1 MDAYHLMALSQVPGI
16 GPVAGRT
23 LIRYCGTAEAVF
35 KEKKRALFKIPGIG
49 KTVLDSLN
57 HKTNQAK
64 LEQEARFIE
73 DQSISVIPFNSP
85 SYPSRL
91 KQMANSPLILFVK
104 GHADLN
110 HPRITAIVGTR
121 KNTAYGAK
129 ITQDLVAGLGPY
141 SSYTLSGLALGIDAF
156 AHRSSIENNIPT
168 IAVVAH
174 GLDMI
179 YPAKHASLADEIVAQ
194 GGAIISEC
202 FSGTELHPDMFP
214 RRNRI
219 VAGLCDAL
227 VVAESMI
234 KGGSMITASIAHSY
248 NRDVFAVPGRK
259 TDKMSEGCNFLIK
272 SLKAAMCES
281 AEDLANGM
289 NWETHNSGNKKQL
302 LLFEKLTPSEQLV
315 AEKLQIKQPMHIDLL
330 LEETKMPLSKLTI
343 TLLEMEIKTIIKSMP
358 GNTYALNN

>member
-1 MDAYHLMALSQVPGI
+1 MLETHHLMALSQVPGL

-35 KEKKRALFKIPGIG
+35 KEKKRALIKIPGIG
-49 KTVLDSLN
+49 KTVIDSLYQKGSRKKIEN
-57 HKTNQAK
+57 
-64 LEQEARFIE
+64 EARFVE
-73 DQSISVIPFNSP
+73 DQKIAVIPFNSHD
-85 SYPSRL
+85 YPTRL
-91 KQMANSPLILFVK
+91 KQIMNSPLLLFVK
-104 GHADLN
+104 GQTNLN

-121 KNTAYGAK
+121 KNTIHGSK
-129 ITQDLVAGLGPY
+129 ITAEIVSGLGIY
-141 SSYTLSGLALGIDAF
+141 NSITLSGLALGIDAC
-156 AHRSSIENNIPT
+156 AHRSSIENKIPT
-168 IAVVAH
+168 VAVVAH

-179 YPAKHASLADEIVAQ
+179 YPAKHAALAEEMVAN

-227 VVAESMI
+227 IVAESMV

-259 TDKMSEGCNFLIK
+259 SDKMSEGCNYLIK
-272 SLKAAMCES
+272 SLRAAMCES

-289 NWETHNSGNKKQL
+289 NWETPGTPKHKQMV
-302 LLFEKLTPSEQLV
+302 LFENLNETEQIII
-315 AEKLQIKQPMHIDLL
+315 EKLQAEQPVHIDTLL
-330 LEETKMPLSKLTI
+330 TKTNLPLSKLTVA
-343 TLLEMEIKTIIKSMP
+343 LLELEMKGIINNMP
-358 GNTYALNN
+358 GKTYALN